1 MNELDALL
9 EQLWLTI
16 GPFLAETLEF
26 LQQIYAA
33 TPGPL
38 LLGVVIGSVVGA
50 VFSKLIRG
58 LLSVVVLFAI
68 VVVALRALDLPLP
81 ALS

>member
-16 GPFLAETLEF
+16 GPFLAEALEI